1 MLTSKAKLSANVAT
15 KFGLAMT
22 VAALWMAAVPF
33 TAAAAAGPPGYPISA
48 GRAAALQDAAPWGTT
63 GVMHTGPVWP
73 NMAKRNSRQSASPH

>member
-33 TAAAAAGPPGYPISA
+33 TAAPAAGPPGYPISA
-48 GRAAALQDAAPWGTT
+48 ERAKALHECSGLADEWGYAYRDCM
-63 GVMHTGPVWP
+63 V
-73 NMAKRNSRQSASPH
+73 PHGQAE